1 MSLRALRERQGSPA
15 AREALAASP
24 TTSPELLTF
33 LAGDDSAA
41 VRAAVAA
48 NSSTPPRAG
57 LLLADDPD
65 KAVRQ
70 ALARRLGHGAGATE
84 ATRDQRTRI
93 TAAILAR
100 LVEDAAAEVRAALA
114 DAVAGLP
121 DAPRALILRLA
132 RDTALPVAEPVLR
145 LSPLLTDE
153 DLIALVEAPPA
164 PFTRGLVAA
173 RPQLGERV
181 ADAVAASAD
190 RPAIG
195 TLLANPSAAIREA
208 TLDRLVAGA
217 AEEPAWQAALVRRTV
232 LPPRAARALG
242 AIVAAHLL
250 DVLAGRPD
258 LPDGLAVELRGRIAE
273 RLEAA
278 APAQDAALEAA
289 RSGDR
294 RALVGVLAAATGLL
308 PNRIEAAIAMRSPR
322 VIAGLCWRAGWSA
335 AAAEVMQ
342 AAFGVPPSKI
352 LRGNAEG
359 GWTVSPSELQWQI
372 QMLEELPG

>member
-15 AREALAASP
+15 AREAIAAAP
-24 TTSPELLTF
+24 KTSPELLTF
-33 LAGDDSAA
+33 LAGDDSSA

-48 NSSTPPRAG
+48 NPSTPPQAG
-57 LLLADDPD
+57 LLLAEDPD

-70 ALARRLGHGAGATE
+70 ALARRLGHAAGETE
-84 ATRDQRTRI
+84 AARDRRTRI

-145 LSPLLTDE
+145 FSPLLTDD

-164 PFTRGLVAA
+164 PFTRSLVAA
-173 RPQLGERV
+173 RPQLGEAV
-181 ADAVAASAD
+181 ADAIAASAD

-195 TLLANPSAAIREA
+195 TLLVNPSAAIREA
-208 TLDRLVAGA
+208 TLDGLVAGA
-217 AEEPAWQAALVRRTV
+217 AREPSWQAALARRTV

-250 DVLAGRPD
+250 DLLAARPD
-258 LPDGLAVELRGRIAE
+258 LPEGLAVELRGRIAE

-278 APAQDAALEAA
+278 APAQAAALDAARA
-289 RSGDR
+289 GDR
-294 RALVGVLAAATGLL
+294 PALIGVLAAATGIV
-308 PNRIEAAIAMRSPR
+308 PHRVESAVAMRSPR
-322 VIAGLCWRAGWSA
+322 VIAALCWRAGWRA
-335 AAAEVMQ
+335 TAAEAVQ
-342 AAFGVPPSKI
+342 AAFGVEGAKVV
-352 LRGNAEG
+352 RGNAEG
-359 GWTVSPSELQWQI
+359 GWTLSPTDLQWQI
-372 QMLEELPG
+372 QMLEDLPG